1 MDARP
6 GPGGWAGGR
15 TAWAAVP
22 EPGQRVLLAA
32 KPAILSMLVAS
43 TKEGP
48 GAGGVAEAAVV
59 EYEGVDAGFG
69 EGLGVA
75 E

>member
-1 MDARP
+1 
-6 GPGGWAGGR
+6 
-15 TAWAAVP
+15 
-22 EPGQRVLLAA
+22 VLLAA

>member
-1 MDARP
+1 MGC
-6 GPGGWAGGR
+6 GPRAGSAG
-15 TAWAAVP
+15 V
-22 EPGQRVLLAA
+22 VAA

-43 TKEGP
+43 TKKGP
-48 GAGGVAEAAVV
+48 GAGGVAEAAAV